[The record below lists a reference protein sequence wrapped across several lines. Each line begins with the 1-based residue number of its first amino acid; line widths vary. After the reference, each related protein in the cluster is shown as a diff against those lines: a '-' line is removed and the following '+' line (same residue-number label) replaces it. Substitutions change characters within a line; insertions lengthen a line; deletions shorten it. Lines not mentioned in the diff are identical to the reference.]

1 MLDREA
7 GNVKHSRLTSVRESI
22 IINWKVG
29 K

>member
-7 GNVKHSRLTSVRESI
+7 GNVKHSRLTSVREFI